1 MPRRPRI
8 LVSPDLETRPT
19 KRGPLQDTIAV
30 DRPYLTRLV
39 QEGATPIIAP
49 IGIDDDGV
57 ADLIEITDGVLLTGG
72 DFDVDPALFGEA
84 PHPAL
89 GTIKPART
97 ALELQILRHARR
109 RLRPILGIC
118 GGMQLQNVEAGGS
131 LWQDLPSERPS
142 DLTHS
147 QAQTKDLPG
156 HDVDVVAGTLL
167 SSLCGHGPLGV
178 NSTHHQGVRR
188 VAAGFVVCAVATDGL
203 VEAIED
209 PSLPFCLGVQWH
221 PESMNEAAHRAIY
234 RGLIRAAA
242 AVASDSLRH
251 AS

>member
-30 DRPYLTRLV
+30 DRPYLARLV

-97 ALELQILRHARR
+97 ALELALLRHARR
-109 RLRPILGIC
+109 CRRPVLGIC

-156 HDVDVVAGTLL
+156 HHVDVVAGTRLAN
-167 SSLCGHGPLGV
+167 LCGAGRLGV

-188 VAAGFVVCAVATDGL
+188 VASGLVVSAVATDGL

-209 PSLPFCLGVQWH
+209 PALPFFVGVQWH
-221 PESMNEAAHRAIY
+221 PESMTEAAHRAIY